1 MRWRNCC
8 ALLNLLDSLLN
19 SLLVLLLIESRDFLA
34 SPSWDRFASFLGG
47 CRCRNLDSCMRLKG
61 NVVGVLVAN
70 GSCIL
75 TTLKSLKRCVVYTHW
90 TFSFVCIHFVV
101 WASKFLGMSLCEN
114 VGLEAHID
122 SRKSVLHLN

>member
-1 MRWRNCC
+1 
-8 ALLNLLDSLLN
+8 
-19 SLLVLLLIESRDFLA
+19 
-34 SPSWDRFASFLGG
+34 
-47 CRCRNLDSCMRLKG
+47 LDSCMRLKG
-61 NVVGVLVAN
+61 NIVGVLVAN